1 MTSRGEMFSGT
12 GPVREQHRFDEAALQ
27 RYMAKH
33 VEGFTG
39 RLRVQQFRGG
49 QSNPSYLLSAG
60 DRRYVLRR
68 KPPGTLLPSAHAV
81 DREYRI
87 ISALQDSGV
96 PVPRT
101 YALSDDPSVVGTAF
115 YVMEYVDGRIF
126 WDAPLPG
133 VAPGERAAIYEA
145 AIETLARLHGVDY
158 ESAGL
163 GGFGNPGNY
172 FARQV
177 SRWSRQYKASETE
190 TIAAMDRLIEWLPQ
204 NIPEDDTTTIVH
216 GDYQLSNLIF
226 HPTEPRVVAVL
237 DWELSTLG
245 NPLADLAYHCLPW
258 RLPPEPRSNGSNRIA
273 GARAGSGSTTGS
285 STWSSPC
292 SAWRRSCRESRP
304 GLSRAPPAASRP
316 WPRANERAH
325 WPSSRRPTS
334 RTSPNRS
341 LVAERRRYFRP
352 MVAEP
357 HQLFWPKFCRR
368 SAAR

>member
-39 RLRVQQFRGG
+39 RLSVQQFRGG

-115 YVMEYVDGRIF
+115 YIMEYVDGRIF

-216 GDYQLSNLIF
+216 GDFQLSNLIF

-258 RLPPEPRSNGSNRIA
+258 RLPPEPLDGINGLDITSMGLPTEDQRIESYRRRTGREQIDHWEFYMVFTMFRLA
-273 GARAGSGSTTGS
+273 AIMQGIAARALEGTASSEQAVAQGQRARPLAELAGGPPREPRLSG
-285 STWSSPC
+285 
-292 SAWRRSCRESRP
+292 
-304 GLSRAPPAASRP
+304 
-316 WPRANERAH
+316 
-325 WPSSRRPTS
+325 
-334 RTSPNRS
+334 
-341 LVAERRRYFRP
+341 
-352 MVAEP
+352 
-357 HQLFWPKFCRR
+357 
-368 SAAR
+368 

>member
-39 RLRVQQFRGG
+39 RLTVQQFRGG

-60 DRRYVLRR
+60 DRHYVLRR

-115 YVMEYVDGRIF
+115 YVMEYVEGRIF

-216 GDYQLSNLIF
+216 GDFQLSNLIF

-258 RLPPEPRSNGSNRIA
+258 RLPPEPLDGINGLDITSMGLPSEDQRIESYRRRTGRKRIDHWEFYMVFTMFRLA
-273 GARAGSGSTTGS
+273 AIMQGIAARALEGTAS
-285 STWSSPC
+285 SEQ
-292 SAWRRSCRESRP
+292 AVAQGQRARP
-304 GLSRAPPAASRP
+304 LAELAEAHLANLS
-316 WPRANERAH
+316 
-325 WPSSRRPTS
+325 
-334 RTSPNRS
+334 
-341 LVAERRRYFRP
+341 
-352 MVAEP
+352 
-357 HQLFWPKFCRR
+357 
-368 SAAR
+368 